1 MLGTVLAAGILFN
14 GVAVQEVD
22 IPTQPVNQYQVFEEA
37 TGYDVPDLQY
47 TKDDNVAVTKRNGV
61 LHFAS
66 KAPKV
71 VYRTKEV
78 IRYVE
83 VEKKPEIQPKPK
95 VTVTPKPQPKP
106 QPKPKVIPQPKPQ
119 PKPQPQP
126 KVAPAPVSGSGQS
139 IGTFNFT
146 YYTAT
151 CAGCSGITAT
161 GVDVRSTSTYQ
172 GMKILAVNP
181 GVIPF
186 WSIVEVTLTNG
197 QSFRAI
203 ALDTG
208 GKMRQQP
215 NYIDVL
221 VGSSDEA
228 FAKGVDVGSVKI
240 IRKGKG

>member
-37 TGYDVPDLQY
+37 TGYNVPDLQY
-47 TKDDNVAVTKRNGV
+47 TKDDNVTVTKRNGV

-106 QPKPKVIPQPKPQ
+106 KPKPKVVPQPKPEA
-119 PKPQPQP
+119 KT
-126 KVAPAPVSGSGQS
+126 AAVSGGGQS

-172 GMKILAVNP
+172 GMKVLAVNP
-181 GVIPF
+181 AVIPY